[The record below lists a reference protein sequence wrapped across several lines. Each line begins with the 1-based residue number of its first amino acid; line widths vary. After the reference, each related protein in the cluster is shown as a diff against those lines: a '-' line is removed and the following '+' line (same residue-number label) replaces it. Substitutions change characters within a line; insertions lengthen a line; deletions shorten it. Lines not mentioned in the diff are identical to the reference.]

1 MTFSDWIKS
10 DTAKKL
16 GKIAHY
22 ILMIS
27 VVAWLSF
34 KLYDLGWKTI
44 WTSLPRAPLFYLFMI
59 CAYFALP
66 VAEIFVYKR
75 SWAFPFKEA
84 FPIFLIKKV
93 YNTSVANYSGEV
105 FFFAWAKK
113 TLRLDNKELFG
124 IIKDNNII
132 SSVASTL
139 VAFGLLFIFMLG
151 GFLPIEQLFGHIDNR
166 YYLFGIPLVLIV
178 LLVVYRFRNTLFS
191 LSFKEGLVLLTIYS
205 SRFLLIQV
213 LNVAMWKSALP
224 HIPFYVWITF
234 VSINLLLSRIPFLS
248 NTNLIFM
255 GIGMELSGALAIAE
269 SEVAGVMIAETVFS
283 NAMNL
288 SLYLILSAFFVGRW
302 IPEPNQKDAISK

>member
-1 MTFSDWIKS
+1 M
-10 DTAKKL
+10 
-16 GKIAHY
+16 IA
-22 ILMIS
+22 

-44 WTSLPRAPLFYLFMI
+44 WTSLPRTPLFYLFMV

-66 VAEIFVYKR
+66 LAEIFVYKR
-75 SWAFPFKEA
+75 MWSFSLKEA

-113 TLRLDNKELFG
+113 TLGLGNKELFG

-139 VAFGLLFIFMLG
+139 VAFGLLFIFMIG
-151 GFLPIEQLFGHIDNR
+151 GFLPIERLFGSIDPR
-166 YYLFGIPLVLIV
+166 YYLFGIPLIII
-178 LLVVYRFRNTLFS
+178 LLLFGYRFRTALFS
-191 LSFKEGLVLLTIYS
+191 LTPKEGMVLLGIYS

-234 VSINLLLSRIPFLS
+234 VSINLLLSRVPFLS

-255 GIGMELSGALAIAE
+255 GIGMELSGTLAIAE

-302 IPEPNQKDAISK
+302 ISESNPQKVIPK